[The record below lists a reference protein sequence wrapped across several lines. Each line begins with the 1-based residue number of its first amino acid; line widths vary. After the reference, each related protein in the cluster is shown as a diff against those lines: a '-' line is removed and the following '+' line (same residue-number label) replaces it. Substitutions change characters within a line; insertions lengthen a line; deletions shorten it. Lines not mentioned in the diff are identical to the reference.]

1 MDHVKHEYRFH
12 SFWVESPQQQK
23 RRVNVLCP
31 FPEAVEYAIHPAPD
45 EHVTPRKATVSER
58 IFAQFF
64 SSERP
69 SKNELI
75 DFFEGLRRCL
85 KIGLS
90 ILESIN
96 MVVDSAKSATF
107 RGIIA
112 AIHYRMKE
120 GDTLSQAMGRFP
132 HTFDPFVIASIAAAE
147 EAGNLP
153 ESLDKITFA
162 LNQANQL
169 RKQLIAGLVYPAIV
183 VALGIVVIVLL
194 SFTLIPATAKN
205 FTKFGAEIPWYS
217 KLVASTATII
227 REYWWAAFPI
237 TISGILLKEHVAR
250 AWRSRSIQRLL
261 VRLPILSPV
270 VRGLALSRVLRTIG
284 TLLGC
289 GVDVRTSFQ
298 LTAAAAGH
306 PDYRDYVNNISR
318 HVLDGDEYYEAFLR
332 ERHLIG
338 TDGQRIA
345 NYMLI
350 GSKTGDISNILD
362 SLADVQEEDAF
373 RKTEKLPKILE
384 PIIMAALA
392 GVIGIVMASVY
403 LPTLLLAQEVINKR

>member
-1 MDHVKHEYRFH
+1 MQSPNYDYYFH
-12 SFWVESPQQQK
+12 SFWIESPQYPK
-23 RRVNVLCP
+23 RKINVLCP
-31 FPEAVEYAIHPAPD
+31 FEDAVQYSIHPAPD
-45 EHVTPRKATVSER
+45 EHVTPRKASFSEQLWTR
-58 IFAQFF
+58 FFA
-64 SSERP
+64 SERP
-69 SKNELI
+69 SRNELI

-90 ILESIN
+90 ILESID
-96 MVVDSAKSATF
+96 MLVDSAKSPTF

-112 AIHYRMKE
+112 SIHLKMKE
-120 GDTLSQAMGRFP
+120 GDTLSQSMERFP
-132 HTFDPFVIASIAAAE
+132 KAFDPFVIASIAAAE

-153 ESLDKITFA
+153 ESLDKITYA
-162 LNQANQL
+162 MTQANQL
-169 RKQLIAGLVYPAIV
+169 KKQLIAGLVYPAIV
-183 VALGIVVIVLL
+183 VAMGVCVVVLL

-205 FTKFGAEIPWYS
+205 FMKFGADIPWYS
-217 KLVASTATII
+217 LAVANAATII
-227 REYWWAAFPI
+227 RNYWWAVPPMLIGGFLFKGPVVNLWHSKA
-237 TISGILLKEHVAR
+237 
-250 AWRSRSIQRLL
+250 IQRAL
-261 VRLPILSPV
+261 VKTPILSPV

-306 PDYRDYVNNISR
+306 PDYEKYVDNIAK
-318 HVLDGDEYYEAFLR
+318 HVLNGDEYYEAFLR
-332 ERHLIG
+332 ERHLVG
-338 TDGQRIA
+338 KDGQRIA

-350 GSKTGDISNILD
+350 GSKTGDISAILD
-362 SLADVQEEDAF
+362 SLANVQEEDAF

-403 LPTLLLAQEVINKR
+403 LPTLLLAQEVIKSR